1 MKILFNLPG
10 MLVFQARALQDQAGR
25 QTVFGAIAC
34 FSTGFLCYGL
44 VKNYVYAELP
54 EISEQT
60 SGWISSFLH
69 LNLIQTLFFVLLV
82 FVPGLVLLANTIP
95 GEKPGP
101 LISGREYRLHVSSLL
116 PLWGLMFF
124 LTAPVQWIVPHFL
137 LIGDYEISVGLLV
150 RSILL
155 AVYTVWAVKRL
166 NSLTTVQAL
175 GIFILSWITLPVLFK
190 LT

>member
-1 MKILFNLPG
+1 MKFLFNLPG

-34 FSTGFLCYGL
+34 FSAGFLCYCL
-44 VKNYVYAELP
+44 VKNHVYAELP

-60 SGWISSFLH
+60 SGWIHYLLR
-69 LNLIQTLFFVLLV
+69 LNLVQNLFFLLFI
-82 FVPGLVLLANTIP
+82 FVPGLIMLARSIP
-95 GEKPGP
+95 GEGSGP
-101 LISGREYRLHVSSLL
+101 LISGREYRSHISSLL
-116 PLWGLMFF
+116 PMWGLLF
-124 LTAPVQWIVPHFL
+124 LITAPIQWIVPHFL
-137 LIGDYEISVGLLV
+137 LIGMFEISIGMLV

-175 GIFILSWITLPVLFK
+175 GIFALSLVTLPVLFL